1 MKQKKVAT
9 VILLHMFAL
18 AIGLVWIIPFF
29 GLFMTSI
36 RPYNEVIYGWWDFSS
51 FTVTFD
57 NFVRAWTHDTASLA
71 DGMRNS
77 FAIALPATIA
87 PIFLASTAAY
97 GFVRFR
103 FPLKNY
109 MFLTIIALMS
119 LPQQMIAIPLFKL
132 MKGLD
137 LLDTFSGLVLVHTA
151 WAVPWILFFMRNY
164 FTTLPVEIEE
174 AAQVDGASDFTIF
187 FKIILPVSIPA
198 LTSAAVLQ
206 FIWVWSD
213 FFMALILLFDPNKL
227 LATQRVPLM
236 RGVHFVD
243 WGLLSASAVLTMV
256 VPILVFGFLQQYYVK
271 GMVGWTTGK

>member
-1 MKQKKVAT
+1 MKQKKIAT
-9 VILLHMFAL
+9 VILLHIFAL

-36 RPYNEVIYGWWDFSS
+36 RPYDEVIYGWWDLSS

-77 FAIALPATIA
+77 FAIALPSTIV

-137 LLDTFSGLVLVHTA
+137 LLDTFSGLMLVHTA

>member
-1 MKQKKVAT
+1 MKQKKIAT
-9 VILLHMFAL
+9 VILLHIFAL

-36 RPYNEVIYGWWDFSS
+36 RPYDEVIYGWWDLSS

-77 FAIALPATIA
+77 LVIALPSTIV
-87 PIFLASTAAY
+87 PLFLASIAAY

-137 LLDTFSGLVLVHTA
+137 LLDTYSGLVLVHTA